1 MQTLVAELEP
11 LTSENHSL
19 WNQNMNTSNFSPE
32 SLTETVSSIPTRKT
46 EHTDADLKFV
56 DISGVH
62 KVFGTQK
69 GLYYALQNVDL
80 HIRKG
85 EFVSLIG
92 HSGCGKSTLLNLVAG
107 LNLPSMGRVAVGNK
121 EVTAPGLE
129 RAVVFQS
136 HSLLP
141 WLSVLD
147 NVKVAIDSVY
157 PSKSRKERRD
167 MAMHF
172 VEMVHLGKHAQ
183 KKPSELSGGMKQ
195 RVGIARAFAS
205 NPEVLLLDE
214 PFGALDALT
223 RGSMQDELNTIWEK
237 NQKTVMMITHDVDEA
252 IFLSDR
258 IVLMS
263 NGPKANIAKI
273 VPVNIPRP
281 RTRES
286 MLEQPEYIA
295 LRKELLHYLV
305 HTSQH

>member
-1 MQTLVAELEP
+1 MYSYTKKTYTLYKEKSITMTVTTAQLEP
-11 LTSENHSL
+11 SSV
-19 WNQNMNTSNFSPE
+19 SNAPIQMEHPE
-32 SLTETVSSIPTRKT
+32 
-46 EHTDADLKFV
+46 FV
-56 DISGVH
+56 NITGLH
-62 KVFGTQK
+62 KVFGTRK
-69 GLYYALQNVDL
+69 GLYYALENIDL
-80 HIRKG
+80 KIRKG

-107 LNLPSMGRVAVGNK
+107 LTQPSQGSVLVNNR
-121 EVTAPGLE
+121 EVTSPGLD

-157 PSKSRKERRD
+157 PHKPSKERKE
-167 MAMHF
+167 MAMSF
-172 VEMVHLGKHAQ
+172 VEMVHLGAHAL

-205 NPEVLLLDE
+205 NPQVLLLDE

-223 RGSMQDELNTIWEK
+223 RGSMQDELTNIWEK

-263 NGPKANIAKI
+263 NGPRAHIAKI
-273 VPVNIPRP
+273 VNVPIPRP
-281 RTRES
+281 RTRETL
-286 MLEQPEYIA
+286 LEAPEYIE

-305 HTSQH
+305 KTSIH